1 MNTLMRKE
9 LVAKRNQILN
19 DESEIEMDGM
29 CNFLLDAPPPPPPR
43 ELLDSPTSI
52 IMENI
57 NNFEENTEGKIRRY
71 LEITDEVVNGNAL
84 YNIVNELKEMNKR
97 TTNYNNNRC
106 SNFTK
111 IGVSILVIVSL
122 IVVNDY
128 ILLEYL
134 I

>member
-19 DESEIEMDGM
+19 DESKIEMDGM
-29 CNFLLDAPPPPPPR
+29 CDFLLDAPPPPPPR

-52 IMENI
+52 IMDNI
-57 NNFEENTEGKIRRY
+57 NNFEEHTYKKKRRY

-84 YNIVNELKEMNKR
+84 YSIVNELKEMNKR
-97 TTNYNNNRC
+97 NTNYNNNRC

>member
-29 CNFLLDAPPPPPPR
+29 CDFLLDAPPPPPPR

-52 IMENI
+52 IMDNI
-57 NNFEENTEGKIRRY
+57 NNFEEHTYKKKRRY

-84 YNIVNELKEMNKR
+84 YGIVNELKEMNKR
-97 TTNYNNNRC
+97 NNNYNRC

-111 IGVSILVIVSL
+111 IGVSVLVIVSL

>member
-1 MNTLMRKE
+1 MREE

-19 DESEIEMDGM
+19 DESDIEMDGM
-29 CNFLLDAPPPPPPR
+29 CDFLLDAPPPPPPR

-57 NNFEENTEGKIRRY
+57 NNFEENTEEKIRRDTTY
-71 LEITDEVVNGNAL
+71 IEITDEVVNGNAL
-84 YNIVNELKEMNKR
+84 YSIVNELKEMNKR
-97 TTNYNNNRC
+97 PTSYKC

-111 IGVSILVIVSL
+111 IGFSILGIVSL